1 MWRRFIYDTRL
12 MRHTGQAEASNNCL
26 QWRRLKTENKRI
38 TVGSLLWLWL
48 WLVCTVDVRKDV
60 INPILCV
67 LVLPSSTPFL
77 VLIGNLGSNSTSLCY
92 GYCPM
97 WIDGSGGVWW
107 LLNIL
112 DWKLNRRQWWREMEK
127 SVFKTQQTEIS
138 EKPSVTN
145 LTFLSHC
152 NLCCTGRN
160 KDMTGGP
167 HTQMQQLIKAPWHW
181 GERKCVYSLESTF
194 IAVMDR
200 IGNDSLIAYSGRMEF
215 YKQRI

>member
-1 MWRRFIYDTRL
+1 MYVKMLSIPFYV
-12 MRHTGQAEASNNCL
+12 CL
-26 QWRRLKTENKRI
+26 FCPVPLLFLCSSEI
-38 TVGSLLWLWL
+38 LALIALHFVMGTVRCGSME
-48 WLVCTVDVRKDV
+48 V
-60 INPILCV
+60 
-67 LVLPSSTPFL
+67 
-77 VLIGNLGSNSTSLCY
+77 
-92 GYCPM
+92 
-97 WIDGSGGVWW
+97 GGVWW

-145 LTFLSHC
+145 LTFLPHC

-194 IAVMDR
+194 TADMDR
-200 IGNDSLIAYSGRMEF
+200 IEDNTLIAYSGRMEF